1 MEAATVRER
10 GVRPVWFRL
19 VRVREG
25 LGRTDLSRGCEPLGQ
40 LADPGGLDR
49 GLDGEPLYGRASLG
63 DRKSTRLN
71 SSHGYISYAV
81 FCLKKK
87 IPQYIQQLLGY
98 TAQLAGM
105 ALSSGGAGIKCMIPG
120 VGILVSNGE
129 TRGLVPFRY
138 IVSPYVLV

>member
-63 DRKSTRLN
+63 RRPPHTRQCCEIIQRGKQAGFGTYLRARLLL
-71 SSHGYISYAV
+71 SLG
-81 FCLKKK
+81 CLGK
-87 IPQYIQQLLGY
+87 
-98 TAQLAGM
+98 
-105 ALSSGGAGIKCMIPG
+105 GGR
-120 VGILVSNGE
+120 S
-129 TRGLVPFRY
+129 
-138 IVSPYVLV
+138 